1 MDNSTTVGSKI
12 LGVLLWVAILL
23 ELVTLGGAGVAK
35 FSSPTWPEMFI
46 GFGYPGWGALVIGVL
61 EVGGALALLI
71 TRTRAW
77 SAILLMAIMTGA
89 LFTVLTNETRLGILQ
104 PVIHLGA
111 LGFILWRSR
120 IRREPPA

>member
-1 MDNSTTVGSKI
+1 MDSSTAVGSKI

-46 GFGYPGWGALVIGVL
+46 GFGYPGWWALVIGVL

-71 TRTRAW
+71 ARTRAW
-77 SAILLMAIMTGA
+77 SAILLMAIMVGA
-89 LFTVLTNETRLGILQ
+89 LFTVLTNESRLGTLQ